1 MVAQLVNR
9 ITGSENDRIVNIV
22 LDTLAADLPPDYP
35 WPGNV
40 RELEQA
46 VRRIVLTG
54 HYRGDMTTSTSTL
67 EEDVV
72 QQMRAGQLDLKQL
85 SIRYC
90 QILYQRLGTYD
101 SVAKRT
107 GLDRRT
113 VKKYLDMA
121 ADQKLTH

>member
-1 MVAQLVNR
+1 M
-9 ITGSENDRIVNIV
+9 
-22 LDTLAADLPPDYP
+22 
-35 WPGNV
+35 
-40 RELEQA
+40 
-46 VRRIVLTG
+46 RRIVLTG
-54 HYRGDMTTSTSTL
+54 HYHGDMTTSTSSL

-90 QILYQRLGTYD
+90 QLLYQRLGTYD

-121 ADQKLTH
+121 ADKRLIH